1 MVLECEWLDNIPAR
15 GDDADNGIFLPQV
28 RKNPESN
35 FNKRSR
41 FVFLEDCAPWN
52 ILLLPHD
59 PSDPACDVFDVIDRE
74 RRYHRSSAPMRR
86 PTRSLI

>member
-1 MVLECEWLDNIPAR
+1 MICHCQFHRCPQHCPDCAR

-59 PSDPACDVFDVIDRE
+59 PSDPACEVFDLLTGRE
-74 RRYHRSSAPMRR
+74 DLKEVVLP
-86 PTRSLI
+86 